1 MSNTRFIKNSQNLAL
16 TATLK
21 NGTGGGAPS
30 TVEDSAYPMTNA
42 LQSDRYTPWLT
53 PSGAATPIQFD
64 IDLGSSLSVNA
75 IGLHG
80 FRLHSGSMGTLT
92 ITYGTSY
99 APGTSWGTISG
110 ATLTANRDVVV
121 IAGPSSARYIRLSFA
136 HTSAIFSVG
145 KLLVA
150 ITPTLDAG
158 GIYSPGST
166 ETPFRYQTV
175 IEGPSGQPAIN
186 DVGDQGNLWDM
197 RFTQITT
204 AAKDVLDQLGGEAYP
219 FSLLD
224 ENDLL
229 FEVMLAGA
237 SGVACERVF
246 TDVWN
251 VSVPLKRLP

>member
-1 MSNTRFIKNSQNLAL
+1 MSNTRFVTNSQNLAL
-16 TATLK
+16 AATLK
-21 NGTGGGAPS
+21 NGTGGGAPALS
-30 TVEDSAYPMTNA
+30 ESDDYPMSNA
-42 LQSDRYTPWLT
+42 LFHDRYTPWLT
-53 PSGAATPIQFD
+53 PSGAASPIQFD
-64 IDLGSSLSVNA
+64 IDLGSSLSVKV

-92 ITYGTSY
+92 ITYGTTY
-99 APGTSWGTISG
+99 APATSWGTITG
-110 ATLTANRDVVV
+110 ATLTANRDAVV
-121 IAGPSSARYIRLSFA
+121 IAGPSNARYIRLSFA

-175 IEGPSGQPAIN
+175 IEGPSGQPAVN
-186 DVGDQGNLWDM
+186 DVGDQGNLWEM

-204 AAKDVLDQLGGEAYP
+204 AAKDVLDQLGAEAYP

-229 FEVMLAGA
+229 YEVMIAGA
-237 SGVACERVF
+237 TGVPCERVYQ
-246 TDVWN
+246 DVWN
-251 VSVPLKRLP
+251 VTLPLKRLP